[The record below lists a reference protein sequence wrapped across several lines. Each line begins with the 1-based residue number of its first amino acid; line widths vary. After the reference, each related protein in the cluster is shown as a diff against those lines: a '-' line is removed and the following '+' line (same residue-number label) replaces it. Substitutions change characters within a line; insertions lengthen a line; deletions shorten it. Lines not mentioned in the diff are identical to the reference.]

1 MRFLAANKKKNSPCP
16 KGSRFPLAEWS
27 FTNYVRRDISINEK
41 GFSLFFNKLYCKQ
54 CCNLQMVYL
63 IWFNEEREPKQNLIN
78 ETVLYL
84 LRSN

>member
-1 MRFLAANKKKNSPCP
+1 
-16 KGSRFPLAEWS
+16 
-27 FTNYVRRDISINEK
+27 
-41 GFSLFFNKLYCKQ
+41 
-54 CCNLQMVYL
+54 MVYL